1 MFSIKCCIREDA
13 RLQEVV
19 AEVMPLEEM
28 GVNVRQRR
36 PECLQDHLSVLLAD
50 DLVPYAAGRIDVLL
64 SDSFDLGDYLRRLAL
79 QNALEDA
86 DGVVEQVRHRLLE
99 LAFWR
104 HIDGL

>member
-64 SDSFDLGDYLRRLAL
+64 SDGLDLGDNLRRISL
-79 QNALEDA
+79 
-86 DGVVEQVRHRLLE
+86 
-99 LAFWR
+99 
-104 HIDGL
+104 